1 MINRGP
7 SPLLANLPSVCSLLT
22 SAAAL
27 YLMHVHGM
35 LIDWWMKLQQEANVD
50 AARYPSLFP
59 VADQVQYLAV
69 GFALLNLTAAV
80 AIWRCDLAHRLV
92 SGIAALVATLTL
104 LICLFVRL

>member
-7 SPLLANLPSVCSLLT
+7 SPFLANLPSACSLLT

-27 YLMHVHGM
+27 YLIHVHGT

-50 AARYPSLFP
+50 AARYPSFFP
-59 VADQVQYLAV
+59 VADRVQYLAI
-69 GFALLNLTAAV
+69 GFALLNLAATV
-80 AIWRCDLAHRLV
+80 ALWRCNLAHRLV

-104 LICLFVRL
+104 LVCLFVRL